1 MAELKP
7 GAQDRQLVLGARSD
21 VGRVRKNNEDNFC
34 ALLAPNTP
42 VGVGGIL
49 AVADGVGGHQAGERA
64 SQMAVEGVTKLL
76 GKKVSISDHAITH
89 KQREHQLNEAII
101 KINNDI
107 FKASNTV
114 NSRGMGTTLS
124 IAVVVGDSVSIGHVG
139 DSRIYLFR
147 KNNLKQLTPDH
158 SWVAEEVAR
167 GAMTN
172 EEASRHPRRN
182 MLTRA
187 VGTQPDVEPSTLSA
201 PLQRDDTL
209 VLCSDGLYGLVNEN
223 RIAAVLSAKEP
234 DQAANV
240 LIDMAN
246 NAGGTDNV
254 TVVVARIIEIATL
267 PDELWSSTNVPTFT
281 GDDSASSNS
290 PENIPSTVLGRLY
303 RRISRGMRGT
313 G

>member
-1 MAELKP
+1 M
-7 GAQDRQLVLGARSD
+7 
-21 VGRVRKNNEDNFC
+21 
-34 ALLAPNTP
+34 
-42 VGVGGIL
+42 I
-49 AVADGVGGHQAGERA
+49 
-64 SQMAVEGVTKLL
+64 
-76 GKKVSISDHAITH
+76 VS
-89 KQREHQLNEAII
+89 
-101 KINNDI
+101 
-107 FKASNTV
+107 
-114 NSRGMGTTLS
+114 
-124 IAVVVGDSVSIGHVG
+124 
-139 DSRIYLFR
+139 R
-147 KNNLKQLTPDH
+147 KNNLNQLTPVH

-167 GAMTN
+167 GAMTT

-187 VGTQPDVEPSTLSA
+187 VGTQPDVEPSTLSV

-290 PENIPSTVLGRLY
+290 PENIPSKVLGRLY